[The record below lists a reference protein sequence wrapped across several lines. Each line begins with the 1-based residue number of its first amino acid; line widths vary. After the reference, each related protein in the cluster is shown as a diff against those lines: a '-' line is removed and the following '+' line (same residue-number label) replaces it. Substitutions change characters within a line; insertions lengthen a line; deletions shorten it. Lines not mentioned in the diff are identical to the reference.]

1 MCAHVASFRPARRTW
16 SQVWRLALPTNCVVA
31 VQLTEPVLRAVFATN
46 GLQFDPSR
54 PFLRRDTWHSE
65 DKPGCA
71 ACPLGVT
78 RQGDR
83 TMRGGSAFSVQRPSL
98 CLPRRRT
105 EVSAGDYLVGDITFT
120 EPPLVGPLVQSGGEA
135 RPCWLWK
142 TTNKVRS
149 RVQPPRSRGD
159 VSRGSSGRGCQP
171 AFNSKLRAVFAGG
184 GRADAHHAH
193 SEPCDVFADVPPP
206 GALRGRIAEAG

>member
-1 MCAHVASFRPARRTW
+1 M
-16 SQVWRLALPTNCVVA
+16 WRLALPTNCVVA

-159 VSRGSSGRGCQP
+159 VSRGSSGRGSSASLRLTLNFVPCSQVVDGQTLITRTVNRVTFLQTYRPLALSADGSPRPDSLAMP
-171 AFNSKLRAVFAGG
+171 A
-184 GRADAHHAH
+184 
-193 SEPCDVFADVPPP
+193 
-206 GALRGRIAEAG
+206 